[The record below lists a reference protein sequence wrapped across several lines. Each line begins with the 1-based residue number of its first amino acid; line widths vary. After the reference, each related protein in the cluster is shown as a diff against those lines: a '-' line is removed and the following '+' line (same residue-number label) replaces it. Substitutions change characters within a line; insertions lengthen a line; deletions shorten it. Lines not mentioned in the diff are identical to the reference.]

1 MNNSKGEIYRRFV
14 KRAMDFFFSVI
25 LIVVISPILFL
36 VAIAIK
42 LDSKGP
48 IFFRQERIGQNA
60 KVFKVYKF
68 RTMISG
74 ADKIGSGIFTDSTD
88 PRITRV
94 GKFLR
99 KASIDELPQ
108 ILNVIKG
115 EMSFI
120 GPRPVPI
127 GHLQKYNVGDEKRI
141 MLKPGITGWAQVNGR
156 NKLTWPEKIEKDIW
170 YANNLSLILDIRIVL
185 KTIKSIL
192 FREGIYSGRYAN
204 IVKKNNSID
213 KGEVKSK

>member
-1 MNNSKGEIYRRFV
+1 MGKSKSSIYRRLI
-14 KRAMDFFFSVI
+14 KRPLDFFFSVI
-25 LIVVISPILFL
+25 LIVAISPVLFL
-36 VAIAIK
+36 VAVAIK

-48 IFFRQERIGQNA
+48 VFFKQERLGQDA

-68 RTMISG
+68 RTMITG

-94 GKFLR
+94 GKILR
-99 KASIDELPQ
+99 KTSIDELPQ
-108 ILNVIKG
+108 IINILKG

-120 GPRPVPI
+120 GPRPVPV

-141 MLKPGITGWAQVNGR
+141 QLKPGITGWAQVNGR

-170 YANNLSLILDIRIVL
+170 YSNNLSLILDIKIVL
-185 KTIKSIL
+185 RTIKSIL

-204 IVKKNNSID
+204 IVKKNNSLD
-213 KGEVKSK
+213 EGEVKSK